1 VDLSAPYIESD
12 STYLVPKS
20 SKQSVSEMDPAG
32 LRIAFPRGD
41 ASDLRLSKLLNRAE
55 PVRAATI
62 AETIELVRAG
72 KADASSSARPV
83 LMTLKAQLP
92 GSRVLPGPWHGQQ
105 WFQKEIRSGLATS
118 QTS

>member
-1 VDLSAPYIESD
+1 
-12 STYLVPKS
+12 
-20 SKQSVSEMDPAG
+20 MDQAG

-55 PVRAATI
+55 LVRAATI
-62 AETIELVRAG
+62 AETIDLVRTG

-83 LMTLKAQLP
+83 LMSLKAQWP
-92 GSRVLPGPWHGQQ
+92 GSRVLPDPWHGQQ
-105 WFQKEIRSGLATS
+105 WFQKKIRSGLATS